1 MKRLPHYLIL
11 VAAALVVIGVIY
23 KILGYGYHNVGP
35 LLVTPDAF
43 LRFSNTLLFF
53 SVAVNVQRALG
64 AKPLEAPK
72 EAQPAPPAAGS

>member
-23 KILGYGYHNVGP
+23 KRLGFGYHDVGP
-35 LLVTPDAF
+35 LGVSPDAF

-53 SVAVNVQRALG
+53 SIAVNVQRALG
-64 AKPLEAPK
+64 AKPLQAPK
-72 EAQPAPPAAGS
+72 EGEPAAPAAGD